1 MASTKT
7 RTRNR
12 NRFGKQYPLIRR
24 RPVNELVTE
33 YETIIEV
40 ATLTFNNA
48 SAITYFF
55 EQFFPDIPSVT
66 ATAKD
71 VGVNVFISS
80 ISTTS
85 VTVETSDAFQGSVYM
100 QVMYVAG

>member
-12 NRFGKQYPLIRR
+12 NRYGKQYPLIRR

-40 ATLTFNNA
+40 VALVFNNT
-48 SAITYFF
+48 STVTHYFT
-55 EQFFPDIPSVT
+55 ECFPGAPSVT

-80 ISTTS
+80 VSRIK
-85 VTVETSDAFQGSVYM
+85 VTVETSDSFQGSVYM
-100 QVMYVAG
+100 QAMYVAG